1 MSALEKIGA
10 LKSIAIKKN
19 FPDAGA
25 LLSRIVSSVAT
36 AYTSTAAQ
44 VHTDATGIK
53 ELIVSPIA
61 TATVGSGVNVAFDA
75 PSNAVAAAWFADTTN
90 DSDVL
95 QYVFV
100 PGGTTRSFVFDSAI
114 TRWDYQAVG
123 AATTIRQ
130 EIVR

>member
-1 MSALEKIGA
+1 MSKFSELNVFK
-10 LKSIAIKKN
+10 IKKN

-36 AYTSTAAQ
+36 AYSSTAAQ
-44 VHTDATGIK
+44 VHTDSTGIK

-61 TATVGSGVNVAFDA
+61 TATVGSGINIAFAA
-75 PSNAVAAAWFADTTN
+75 PSDAVAAAWFADTTA
-90 DSDVL
+90 DSDTL

-100 PGGTTRSFVFDSAI
+100 PGGTTRSFIFNSAI
-114 TRWDYQAVG
+114 IRWDYQAVG

>member
-1 MSALEKIGA
+1 MSILEKVGA
-10 LKSIAIKKN
+10 LSSIGTKKN

-44 VHTDATGIK
+44 VHTDSTGIK
-53 ELIVSPIA
+53 ELIVSPVTAAGCLGINVSFAAPNDA
-61 TATVGSGVNVAFDA
+61 T
-75 PSNAVAAAWFADTTN
+75 AAAWFADTTT

-95 QYVFV
+95 LDAFIPAVV
-100 PGGTTRSFVFDSAI
+100 TEKFVFNTPL

-123 AATTIRQ
+123 AATTLRQ
-130 EIVR
+130 RITR